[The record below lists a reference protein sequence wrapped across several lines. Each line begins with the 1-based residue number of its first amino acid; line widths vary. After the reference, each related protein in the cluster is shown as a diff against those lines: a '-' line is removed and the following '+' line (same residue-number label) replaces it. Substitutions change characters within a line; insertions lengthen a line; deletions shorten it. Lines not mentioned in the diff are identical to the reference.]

1 MCIYLWRKYFLEL
14 DLQSTKNGSLETAV
28 KKPGTMNVVDL
39 SGEKK
44 KKKFPSNFQTKG
56 EEIVQNTPTIFG
68 NNI

>member
-1 MCIYLWRKYFLEL
+1 
-14 DLQSTKNGSLETAV
+14 
-28 KKPGTMNVVDL
+28 MNVVDV
-39 SGEKK
+39 SGEK